1 KITVVILV
9 RERCPHGKVPGL
21 MTHLVTSLT
30 PDSANSYVMQGASCT
45 QRKVSMVLFVLTS
58 VLLLVVIIVTVVIVI
73 VISIVVFVAIVRVV
87 VFVVGSGVS
96 SINKLSLVIIGSFS
110 CYWSSTCPGVAACA
124 SRAVAMLLATIYQ
137 MAARVINGAT
147 NVDVLLGGIYSRQ
160 HRMRIHKMIY
170 SYHKNNGMSDPIG
183 GLDIKSNE
191 DTSDEDRGT
200 GLGDSTR
207 VSVSLGKKTSMSK
220 RYLVKSFEDSEE
232 MLPSEAEK

>member
-1 KITVVILV
+1 
-9 RERCPHGKVPGL
+9 PDL

-73 VISIVVFVAIVRVV
+73 VILIVVFVAIVRVV

-96 SINKLSLVIIGSFS
+96 SINKLSLVII
-110 CYWSSTCPGVAACA
+110 ACA

-147 NVDVLLGGIYSRQ
+147 NE
-160 HRMRIHKMIY
+160 
-170 SYHKNNGMSDPIG
+170 
-183 GLDIKSNE
+183 SNI
-191 DTSDEDRGT
+191 
-200 GLGDSTR
+200 GDSDNTGDGGKITGR
-207 VSVSLGKKTSMSK
+207 AITTWGGGMVSYACMTSIFESSGKGKKTSMSK
-220 RYLVKSFEDSEE
+220 RYLVKSFEESEE